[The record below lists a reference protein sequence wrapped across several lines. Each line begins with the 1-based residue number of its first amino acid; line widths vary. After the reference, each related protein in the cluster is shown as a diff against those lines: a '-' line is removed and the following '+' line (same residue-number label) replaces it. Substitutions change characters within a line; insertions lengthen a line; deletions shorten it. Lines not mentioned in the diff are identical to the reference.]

1 MGNGK
6 YHSRLI
12 EKTLS
17 MSMKKDNMIKFFV
30 KYDID
35 IPSSITIKPVLLGK
49 NP

>member
-1 MGNGK
+1 MGNAK